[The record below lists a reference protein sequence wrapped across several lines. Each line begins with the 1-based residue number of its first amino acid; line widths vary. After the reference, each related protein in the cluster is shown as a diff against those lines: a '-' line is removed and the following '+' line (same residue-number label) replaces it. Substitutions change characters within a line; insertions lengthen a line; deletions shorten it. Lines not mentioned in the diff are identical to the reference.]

1 MGEVKTSRK
10 LVKFIYISDEC
21 ICSTI
26 LIILP
31 NSASFFY
38 FQHNSIERFQSNI
51 SFCASSCLEQKHL
64 SNFQWNS
71 KQITVSQKHASC
83 AKPQPAIPSS
93 FVFDFL
99 ALPHA
104 FAIWV
109 NIFFDTFPYLYMF
122 AQWQYSIPIII
133 RCSFVLH
140 LLFLCTHLCFFFC
153 SFLVFESINRFVHL
167 IICKWLCQRH
177 RN

>member
-1 MGEVKTSRK
+1 M
-10 LVKFIYISDEC
+10 
-21 ICSTI
+21 
-26 LIILP
+26 P
-31 NSASFFY
+31 NSTSFFY

-64 SNFQWNS
+64 SNFQWNL

-83 AKPQPAIPSS
+83 AKPQPAIPNS

-109 NIFFDTFPYLYMF
+109 NIFFDISLSLHVGTMAIFYFYHHQMQF
-122 AQWQYSIPIII
+122 CIGFSFYAHICVYFS
-133 RCSFVLH
+133 CSL
-140 LLFLCTHLCFFFC
+140 
-153 SFLVFESINRFVHL
+153 LVFESINRFVHL
-167 IICKWLCQRH
+167 IICKWLCQRQ